1 MTTAVYLEVGQ
12 KRVFACA
19 LEWPGWTRA
28 GKTEHN
34 ALEALADYADRYAR
48 VVKEAGL
55 AFPDDVGDDLDVVER
70 VPGSAGTEFGV
81 PDEVPDVDR
90 KPLSGAQAGRL
101 AALVTA
107 SWTVFDR
114 VIADSPAEL
123 RKGPRGGG
131 RDRDKMVRHV
141 LEAEASYG
149 RKLGVK
155 HRPPDLHDAEA
166 IAAMRADLVA
176 AINQP
181 WDVVELDARGWPPR
195 YAARRLA
202 WHVLD
207 HAWEME
213 DRRELGT

>member
-28 GKTEHN
+28 GKTEHA
-34 ALEALADYADRYAR
+34 ALESLADYAERYAP
-48 VVKEAGL
+48 VVEQAGL
-55 AFPDDVGDDLDVVER
+55 TFADDAGDELDVVER
-70 VPGSAGTEFGV
+70 VPGGPGTEFGV
-81 PDEVPDVDR
+81 PDQVPDVDR
-90 KPLSGAQAGRL
+90 KPLTGAQAGRL

-107 SWTVFDR
+107 SWEVFDR

-149 RKLGVK
+149 RRFGLK
-155 HRPPDLHDAEA
+155 HRPPDLDDTEA
-166 IAAMRADLVA
+166 IAVMRADLIA
-176 AINQP
+176 AIHQP
-181 WDVVELDARGWPPR
+181 WAAVELDDKGWPPR

-213 DRRELGT
+213 DRREPGT